1 MCDTNGKQLS
11 GSRVNKGFPY
21 MEYDTEPLFGQ
32 KEPPRKPKTQNHCVT
47 LAGAAPPQPL
57 CDTNGKQLSGPR
69 VNKGFPL
76 YGISHITTLWANT
89 TSAYTQH

>member
-32 KEPPRKPKTQNHCVT
+32 TEPLRTPNTQNHCVP
-47 LAGAAPPQPL
+47 LAGAPPPNHCVTLMENNSQGPVLIRVSPYMGYHTKPL
-57 CDTNGKQLSGPR
+57 
-69 VNKGFPL
+69 
-76 YGISHITTLWANT
+76 
-89 TSAYTQH
+89 